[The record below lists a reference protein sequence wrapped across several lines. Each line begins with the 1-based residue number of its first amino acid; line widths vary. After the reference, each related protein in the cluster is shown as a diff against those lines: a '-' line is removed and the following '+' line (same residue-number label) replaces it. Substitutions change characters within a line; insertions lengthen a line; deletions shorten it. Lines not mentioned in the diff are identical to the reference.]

1 MGANSK
7 TARVAGLLYLIIIVA
22 GIFAFAFVRDSLVV
36 QGDATATADK
46 ITASESLFRVGIA
59 SDLVMIISDVALA
72 LVLYALL
79 KPVSNNLAL
88 LAAFFRLTQA
98 AILGINLLNLF
109 LALAFAKGADY
120 LSALASGQLDA
131 LTLQFIEAHAIGYA
145 IGLVFF
151 GVSLFILGYLVF
163 KSGYLPRVLGV
174 LLIVA
179 SSVYLVDSFANVLMP
194 NYEEYAEL
202 FGSVV
207 FGVALFVELAFA
219 LWLLVKGV
227 KEQQPEGR
235 VSLDTRQAEGMAT

>member
-7 TARVAGLLYLIIIVA
+7 TARVAGLLYLVIIVA

-36 QGDATATADK
+36 PGDATVTADN
-46 ITASESLFRVGIA
+46 ITASEPLFRVGIA

-79 KPVSNNLAL
+79 KPVSNSLAL

-109 LALAFAKGADY
+109 FALAFAKGADY
-120 LSALASGQLDA
+120 LTALGSDRLDA
-131 LTLQFIEAHAIGYA
+131 LALQFVDAHAIGYA

-151 GVSLFILGYLVF
+151 GVSLFIVGYLVF
-163 KSGYLPRVLGV
+163 KSGYLPRVLGI

-179 SSVYLVDSFANVLMP
+179 SLVYLVDSFANTLMP
-194 NYEEYAEL
+194 NYEEYADL

-219 LWLLVKGV
+219 LWLLLKGV
-227 KEQQPEGR
+227 KEQQRESR
-235 VSLDTRQAEGMAT
+235 ISLDTPQTEGLAT